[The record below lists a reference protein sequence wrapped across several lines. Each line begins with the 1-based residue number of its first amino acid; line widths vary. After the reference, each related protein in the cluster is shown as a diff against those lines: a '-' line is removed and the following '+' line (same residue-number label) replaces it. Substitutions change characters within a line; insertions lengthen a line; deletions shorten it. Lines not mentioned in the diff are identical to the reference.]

1 MPQDSPKT
9 TKSSSH
15 DVPLL
20 VTITKV
26 VGRCYRGYKEGDQF
40 RLKDFTHVPE
50 GFCQGAGTVLFPIF
64 YALTFG
70 AEFPFEENTRS
81 LHTYCPDAGAVEFLT
96 QVLTPSGEVEVKP
109 KPESFK
115 PNPKKMIISVEELTG
130 HCPYDYKEG
139 DFFETTGL
147 KTPADFCGAAYNAI
161 FPVLFAL
168 NFGAKFPFSEDGISN
183 SRITC
188 PDGAKIRFK
197 VRRVE

>member
-1 MPQDSPKT
+1 MPQDSSRT
-9 TKSSSH
+9 TKSNSH
-15 DVPLL
+15 DIPLL

-40 RLKDFTHVPE
+40 HLKDFTHVPE
-50 GFCQGAGTVLFPIF
+50 DFCQGAGTVLFPIF

-70 AEFPFEENTRS
+70 AEFPFEENLRS

-96 QVLTPSGEVEVKP
+96 QVLTPSGEVETKP
-109 KPESFK
+109 KAENFK
-115 PNPKKMIISVEELTG
+115 INPKKMVISVEEVTG
-130 HCPYDYKEG
+130 HCTFDYKEG
-139 DFFETTGL
+139 DSFETVGL
-147 KTPADFCGAAYNAI
+147 KTPGGFCGAAYNAI

-188 PDGAKIRFK
+188 PDGANVRFK